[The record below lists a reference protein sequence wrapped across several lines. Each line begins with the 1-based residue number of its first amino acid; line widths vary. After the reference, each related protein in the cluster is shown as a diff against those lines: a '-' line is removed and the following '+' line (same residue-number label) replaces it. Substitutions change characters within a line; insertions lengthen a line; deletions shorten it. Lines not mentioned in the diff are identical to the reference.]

1 MPLAPGE
8 NRSDNGP
15 LFSGVRNNWI
25 DDGPSHVHV
34 AFRFIGLF

>member
-15 LFSGVRNNWI
+15 LFSGVRDSWI
-25 DDGPSHVHV
+25 DDGPSHVLV
-34 AFRFIGLF
+34 AFGFSRLF